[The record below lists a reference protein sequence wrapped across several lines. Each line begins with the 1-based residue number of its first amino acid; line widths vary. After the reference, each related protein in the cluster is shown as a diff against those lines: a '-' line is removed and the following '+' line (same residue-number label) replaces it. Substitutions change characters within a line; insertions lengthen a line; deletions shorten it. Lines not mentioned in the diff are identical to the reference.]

1 MAASAEARGGVT
13 MGWLGFGVTR
23 GMWKRSSMPTPLHG
37 KMIRTASLPHAL
49 LHHSGSEN
57 SVN

>member
-1 MAASAEARGGVT
+1 